1 MDEHGPA
8 GHSGRSNLTALT
20 LTAIGVV
27 YGDIG
32 TSPLYSVRQCFF
44 GEETSV
50 RPTHDNVLGVLSLIL
65 YALLV
70 VISIKYIAIVMRA
83 DNQGEGGILALTA
96 LVPARNGGNRDR
108 RQGAERLLVSRPAL
122 ILLGIFGAALLYGD
136 GMITPAISVLGAV
149 EGLSVATPLFDPYV
163 VPLSVVILVV
173 LFVLQK
179 FGTHRVGGLFGPVM
193 VIWFI
198 TIALLG
204 IHWIAQV
211 PSVLG
216 AVDPRHALR
225 FFEENGLAGFEVL
238 GSVFLVVTGGE
249 ALYAD
254 MGHFGKRPIRIAW
267 FSLVLPALVL
277 NYLGQGAMLILNPEA
292 AEQPFFLMAP
302 SWALYPLVALA
313 TAAAIIASQALISG
327 AFSLTRQAIQLG
339 YAPRLDVEH
348 TSSQEMGQ
356 VYVPQVN
363 TALAVGTI
371 LIVIG
376 FGSSTALG
384 AAYGIA
390 VTMTMVITAMLLH
403 VVATE
408 RWRWPVG
415 LATCV
420 TALFLAVDLSFFG
433 ANLLKVFHGGWLP
446 LVVGTMIFTLMTT
459 WKTGRRIMADRVSA
473 RALPLEEFMS
483 AVTAQPPI
491 RVPGTAVFM
500 TAQPRGTPP
509 ALAHNLR
516 YNKILHEHVI
526 VLTVSTSQTPYVAPD
541 DHIEVNPLGHGVFYV
556 RIQYGF
562 MQDPNVPETLLE
574 ARSAGVQIDPDDVTY
589 FLGRETIIV
598 TRRPGMATWR
608 EKLFVLMARNAV
620 RATAYFRLPP
630 ERVVELGVQVE
641 M

>member
-1 MDEHGPA
+1 
-8 GHSGRSNLTALT
+8 
-20 LTAIGVV
+20 
-27 YGDIG
+27 
-32 TSPLYSVRQCFF
+32 
-44 GEETSV
+44 
-50 RPTHDNVLGVLSLIL
+50 
-65 YALLV
+65 
-70 VISIKYIAIVMRA
+70 
-83 DNQGEGGILALTA
+83 
-96 LVPARNGGNRDR
+96 
-108 RQGAERLLVSRPAL
+108 
-122 ILLGIFGAALLYGD
+122 
-136 GMITPAISVLGAV
+136 
-149 EGLSVATPLFDPYV
+149 VATPLFDPYV
-163 VPLSVVILVV
+163 VPVSVGILIL
-173 LFVLQK
+173 LFVMQK
-179 FGTHRVGGLFGPVM
+179 FGTHRVGRLFGPVM
-193 VIWFI
+193 VLWFV
-198 TIALLG
+198 TIAVLG
-204 IHWIAQV
+204 IYWIAQL
-211 PSVLG
+211 PAVLG
-216 AVDPRHALR
+216 AVDPRHAFR
-225 FFEENGLAGFEVL
+225 FFETNRMAGFIVL

-254 MGHFGKRPIRIAW
+254 MGHFGKRPIRLAW
-267 FSLVLPALVL
+267 FSLVLPALLL
-277 NYLGQGAMLILNPEA
+277 NYFGQGALVILQPETA
-292 AEQPFFLMAP
+292 DHPFFLMAP
-302 SWALYPLVALA
+302 SWALYPLVVLA
-313 TAAAIIASQALISG
+313 TAAAVIASQALISG

-363 TALAVGTI
+363 AALAIGTI
-371 LIVIG
+371 VIVIG
-376 FGSSTALG
+376 FGSSNALG

-390 VTMTMVITAMLLH
+390 VTMTMVITALLLH

-408 RWRWPVG
+408 RWGWPMA

-420 TALFLAVDLSFFG
+420 TALFLIVDLSFFG

-446 LVVGTMIFTLMTT
+446 LVVGTALFTLMTT
-459 WKTGRRIMADRVSA
+459 WKTGRRIMAERVNA

-500 TAQPRGTPP
+500 TAQARGTPP

-526 VLTVSTSQTPYVAPD
+526 VLTVTTAQTPYVGPD
-541 DHIEVNPLGHGVFYV
+541 DQIEVNPLGHGVFHI

-562 MQDPNVPETLLE
+562 MQDPDVPETLMR
-574 ARSAGVQIDPDDVTY
+574 ARDAGVSIDPDDLTY

-598 TRRPGMATWR
+598 TRRPGMAMWR
-608 EKLFVLMARNAV
+608 EKLFVLMSRNAV